1 MFDARPAPVRR
12 RSVAWRLP
20 QAAATLIGLASA
32 GAAVALSIEIFGSPH
47 DATPRETILLFSP
60 SPAQKPALRDRLVDA
75 PAPSDAQARLPV
87 PDLASAPTE
96 ETPMEAPALQPGY
109 GVSISVDP
117 SLDRDA
123 GPSKPRELSMISP
136 DALQAPANA
145 DAPARRYAP
154 SPLVRA
160 PIAALTR
167 QSPYGPLPTVAPDGR
182 RPLQAYARPFTA
194 NGKPRIALVV
204 GGLGLD
210 PLATRAA
217 IEELPP
223 EVTLS
228 FIPYAPDLQSW
239 VNRARAQGHEVILE
253 LPMESFDARADT
265 GPLVLS
271 ATGSREDNSR
281 RLGQLLSRASGYF
294 AVANYAGARLA
305 AQGATLSDV
314 IADLD
319 QKGLALVHDG
329 ATARPAFELAA
340 RAAGLPFVAFDRIID
355 QQRRPDAI
363 DAQLLA
369 LETLALKT
377 GSALGGAN
385 GVADTIAQ
393 TAAWAETLTLKG
405 YQLAP
410 ASAVLRERSAAP

>member
-1 MFDARPAPVRR
+1 MA
-12 RSVAWRLP
+12 
-20 QAAATLIGLASA
+20 
-32 GAAVALSIEIFGSPH
+32 
-47 DATPRETILLFSP
+47 
-60 SPAQKPALRDRLVDA
+60 
-75 PAPSDAQARLPV
+75 
-87 PDLASAPTE
+87 
-96 ETPMEAPALQPGY
+96 
-109 GVSISVDP
+109 
-117 SLDRDA
+117 
-123 GPSKPRELSMISP
+123 MISP
-136 DALQAPANA
+136 SAGQAQAHA
-145 DAPARRYAP
+145 EAPVRRYAP

-167 QSPYGPLPTVAPDGR
+167 QGPYGPVPTVGPDGSR
-182 RPLQAYARPFTA
+182 ARQAYARPFTA

-228 FIPYAPDLQSW
+228 FIPYAPDLQTW
-239 VNRARAQGHEVILE
+239 VNQARAQGHEVILE

-271 ATGSREDNSR
+271 ATGSREENSR
-281 RLGQLLSRASGYF
+281 RLGQLLSRAGGYF
-294 AVANYAGARLA
+294 AVANYEGARLA
-305 AQGATLSDV
+305 AQGETLSDV

-329 ATARPAFELAA
+329 ATARPAFEVAA
-340 RAAGLPFVAFDRIID
+340 RAAGLPFAAFDRMID
-355 QQRRPDAI
+355 RQRNPEAI
-363 DAQLLA
+363 NDQLLA
-369 LETLALKT
+369 LETLALKS

-385 GVADTIAQ
+385 GVAATIAQ
-393 TAAWAETLTLKG
+393 TAAWAETLSLKG

-410 ASAVLRERSAAP
+410 ASAVLRERSGAP